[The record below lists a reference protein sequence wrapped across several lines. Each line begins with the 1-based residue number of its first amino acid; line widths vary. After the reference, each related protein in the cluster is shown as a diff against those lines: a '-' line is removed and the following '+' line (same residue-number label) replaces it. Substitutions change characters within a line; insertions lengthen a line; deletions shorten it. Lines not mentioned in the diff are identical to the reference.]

1 MTVNTVLLSA
11 GKASFRFSGRMH
23 TMLCVSC
30 DFYSSVSLIT
40 YTSWKETST
49 FKYYSIKCS
58 GFLPLLYLSH
68 NAFPLYTAAEHYKRH
83 RILIWYR
90 KINSAFYLTHLLQLI
105 PLDILTFILCYGTFG
120 EKSFKK
126 NQSNIQTLSLL
137 FFKAKKLQLISF
149 SVGCNRY
156 DSHWN
161 FISVVQA
168 LKIRDVA

>member
-1 MTVNTVLLSA
+1 MTVNTVPLSA

-68 NAFPLYTAAEHYKRH
+68 NAFPSYTAAEHYKRH

-120 EKSFKK
+120 DKTFKK
-126 NQSNIQTLSLL
+126 NQIFRHLAYYFSRQKTTINLFQRWLQQIWFSLK
-137 FFKAKKLQLISF
+137 FYQCCASF
-149 SVGCNRY
+149 E
-156 DSHWN
+156 D
-161 FISVVQA
+161 
-168 LKIRDVA
+168 